1 MNENTNELDG
11 AAALDDTQTA
21 EAAPEQDVPLRA
33 EVEPAGAAGIPA
45 APAGAPAAAGGAPD
59 PGADPAESA
68 ELSRLREELTRLREE
83 LARKESVS
91 FRLGRECAE
100 FRDLYPETPLSSVPD
115 EVWNAVRDGVPL
127 PAAFA
132 LAERRRERLEQ
143 AAKDSNRRNLARSS
157 GELGQEAP
165 GYFSPEEVRRMS
177 RDEVR
182 ENYSNILL
190 SMQKWH

>member
-1 MNENTNELDG
+1 M
-11 AAALDDTQTA
+11 
-21 EAAPEQDVPLRA
+21 
-33 EVEPAGAAGIPA
+33 
-45 APAGAPAAAGGAPD
+45 
-59 PGADPAESA
+59 
-68 ELSRLREELTRLREE
+68 
-83 LARKESVS
+83 
-91 FRLGRECAE
+91 
-100 FRDLYPETPLSSVPD
+100 
-115 EVWNAVRDGVPL
+115 RDGVPL

>member
-59 PGADPAESA
+59 PGADPTDSA

>member
-45 APAGAPAAAGGAPD
+45 APAGAPAAAGSAPD
-59 PGADPAESA
+59 PGADPADSA

-91 FRLGRECAE
+91 FRLRRECAE

-115 EVWNAVRDGVPL
+115 GVWNAVRDGVPL

>member
-45 APAGAPAAAGGAPD
+45 APAGAPAAAGSAPD
-59 PGADPAESA
+59 PGADPADSA

>member
-59 PGADPAESA
+59 PGADPADSA

-132 LAERRRERLEQ
+132 LVERRRERLEQ

>member
-59 PGADPAESA
+59 PGADPADSA

-157 GELGQEAP
+157 GDLGQEAP

-190 SMQKWH
+190 SMQNWH

>member
-1 MNENTNELDG
+1 MNENTNELDCP
-11 AAALDDTQTA
+11 AALDDA
-21 EAAPEQDVPLRA
+21 PAAAAAAEQDLPLRT
-33 EVEPAGAAGIPA
+33 EVEPADAADLPTAPIGDPA
-45 APAGAPAAAGGAPD
+45 FAGGAPD
-59 PGADPAESA
+59 PGADPTDPA
-68 ELSRLREELTRLREE
+68 ELSRLREELTQLREE
-83 LARKESVS
+83 LTRKEAVS

-100 FRDLYPETPLSSVPD
+100 FRDLYPEIPLSAVPD

-143 AAKDSNRRNLARSS
+143 AAKDSNRRNLSRTS

-165 GYFSPEEVRRMS
+165 SYFSPEEVRRMS

>member
-59 PGADPAESA
+59 PGADPADSA

>member
-59 PGADPAESA
+59 PGADPADSA
-68 ELSRLREELTRLREE
+68 ELSRLREDLTRLREE

>member
-59 PGADPAESA
+59 PGADPADSA

-83 LARKESVS
+83 LTRKEAVS

>member
-11 AAALDDTQTA
+11 AAALNDTQTA

-59 PGADPAESA
+59 PGADPADSA